1 MNPVFQTFI
10 SQYANS
16 PRILALINDWNADI
30 DPSVDLNNFFNAE
43 WNVSTATGW
52 GLDVWGRIV
61 GVSRNV
67 RLLTGGPW
75 FGFLGQTEAEPFNQ
89 GTFYGPF
96 NSPYTVY
103 PLNDDDF
110 RLLIMTKA
118 LANISS
124 CSSQSLNALLTKL
137 FSVSNP
143 GSYCYVVD
151 NLDMT
156 ITLAFNFI
164 LTNLQL
170 AILTQTGVMSFPS
183 GVSISI
189 THI

>member
-1 MNPVFQTFI
+1 MNPVLQTFV

-16 PRILALINDWNADI
+16 PRMLALINDWNADI
-30 DPSVDLNNFFNAE
+30 DPSVDLDNFFNAE
-43 WNVSTATGW
+43 WNVSTASGW

-61 GVSRNV
+61 GVNRNV
-67 RLLTGGPW
+67 RLPAGGPW
-75 FGFLGQTEAEPFNQ
+75 FGFLGQTEAQPFGQ
-89 GTFYGPF
+89 GVFYGPHS
-96 NSPYTVY
+96 SPYTIY
-103 PLNDDDF
+103 PLDDDSF

-124 CSSQSLNALLTKL
+124 CSAQSLNALLTKL

-156 ITLAFNFI
+156 ITVTFNFI
-164 LTNLQL
+164 LSTLQL
-170 AILTQTGVMSFPS
+170 AILTQTGVMAFPS
-183 GVSISI
+183 GVSVSI
-189 THI
+189 THL